1 MKDSKKGLCKQ
12 SDCERADVA
21 SLTDALRAI
30 NTFTF
35 FYSTPVGATPPA
47 EPASARNSCL
57 YRTADHTQNLAPDT
71 R

>member
-35 FYSTPVGATPPA
+35 FYSTPVGATPLP
-47 EPASARNSCL
+47 
-57 YRTADHTQNLAPDT
+57 NLRPPGIVACT
-71 R
+71 GL